1 MKYFSKPVTAQ
12 EAPSQAVCILNWAV
26 MTVFTAK
33 GDKLVKA
40 EYLEIQLW

>member
-1 MKYFSKPVTAQ
+1 MKYFSRPVTSQ
-12 EAPSQAVCILNWAV
+12 EALSQAVCILNWAV

-40 EYLEIQLW
+40 EYIGTQLQ